1 MSFILLHKKKMSMQY
16 NVSKLLIEYKNTT
29 EYRQILREL
38 FNMKDLDKQYNYE
51 IDDETKDEENYD
63 SDRIIKTLDEL
74 FELTKD
80 NTLFQTLY
88 DLAAAK
94 MFSLERSIGQSILFS
109 YDYLHLFHACL
120 CVFIVSSDDFHADC
134 EYYILLKKNLETR

>member
-1 MSFILLHKKKMSMQY
+1 MSIHY
-16 NVSKLLIEYKNTT
+16 NVSKILIEYKNTT
-29 EYRQILREL
+29 EYRQMIREL

-51 IDDETKDEENYD
+51 IDDESKDEENYD
-63 SDRIIKTLDEL
+63 SDRIIKTMDEM
-74 FELTKD
+74 FVLTKD

-94 MFSLERSIGQSILFS
+94 MFSLERGIGQSILFS

-120 CVFIVSSDDFHADC
+120 CVFIVSPDNFHADC
-134 EYYILLKKNLETR
+134 EYYILLKKKLETR